1 MVSLVSAFLA
11 VAASAKEVSPTATH
25 MEVAKE
31 LLRISHADQVLDQA
45 VSLILPQQIKS
56 IKSLRPDIP
65 EKALN
70 RFGEVFKASFRKNM
84 QEFLDAAA
92 LTYTRHLSEADMRAI
107 VEFYKTPAG
116 QNLIKKQSVMMGE
129 LARLGSVMGQE
140 IARKALREAVS
151 KLKQEGYDL

>member
-1 MVSLVSAFLA
+1 MD
-11 VAASAKEVSPTATH
+11 
-25 MEVAKE
+25 VAKE

-92 LTYTRHLSEADMRAI
+92 LTYTRHLSEADMKAI

-116 QNLIKKQSVMMGE
+116 QNLIKKQPVMISE

>member
-1 MVSLVSAFLA
+1 
-11 VAASAKEVSPTATH
+11 

-92 LTYTRHLSEADMRAI
+92 LTYTRHLSEADMKAI
-107 VEFYKTPAG
+107 IRVLQDAG
-116 QNLIKKQSVMMGE
+116 RPESHQETTCDDE
-129 LARLGSVMGQE
+129 LSWR
-140 IARKALREAVS
+140 
-151 KLKQEGYDL
+151 DLDLSWVRR